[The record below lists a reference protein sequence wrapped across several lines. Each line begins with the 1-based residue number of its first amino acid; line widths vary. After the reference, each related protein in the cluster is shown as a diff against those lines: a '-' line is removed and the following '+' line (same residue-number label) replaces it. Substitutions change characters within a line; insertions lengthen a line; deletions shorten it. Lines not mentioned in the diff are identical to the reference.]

1 MEAQNYTIINGAP
14 YVWNPGSYGK
24 KDWSGT
30 ATPTVYGS
38 FGLNLSY
45 KGFTLSSIFTYGLG
59 AKVYDGIYAGK
70 MGVSANPSSVH
81 QDNLNSWNGVP
92 AGMTET
98 SPDRIDPNG
107 TPMNYTFSTYNM
119 NGKDVSI
126 SNNAGTSDRWL
137 VSGNY
142 LVVKNIALSYSL
154 PKRWLTPLQIQGLS
168 ITASGENLF
177 TCAARKGLNPQY
189 SFGGVTSTNT
199 FVTARVFTAGINVK
213 F

>member
-1 MEAQNYTIINGAP
+1 
-14 YVWNPGSYGK
+14 
-24 KDWSGT
+24 
-30 ATPTVYGS
+30 
-38 FGLNLSY
+38 
-45 KGFTLSSIFTYGLG
+45 
-59 AKVYDGIYAGK
+59 
-70 MGVSANPSSVH
+70 
-81 QDNLNSWNGVP
+81 
-92 AGMTET
+92 MTET

-126 SNNAGTSDRWL
+126 SNNAGTSNRWL